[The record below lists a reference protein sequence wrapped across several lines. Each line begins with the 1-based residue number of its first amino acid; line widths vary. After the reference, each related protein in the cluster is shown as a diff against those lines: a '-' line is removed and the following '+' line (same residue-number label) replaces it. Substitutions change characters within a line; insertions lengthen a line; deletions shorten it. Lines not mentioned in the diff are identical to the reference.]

1 MLGII
6 AGNDVEVIQELAP
19 TVSNKIES
27 TMYIAVTNEGPFF
40 LPSQSC

>member
-19 TVSNKIES
+19 K
-27 TMYIAVTNEGPFF
+27 F
-40 LPSQSC
+40 LINYRVNYVYRGDQ